1 MEDDVKTIK
10 KAGPEK
16 DDLYNEDKESLT
28 LDGKG
33 LHDLYRHATKL
44 IK

>member
-1 MEDDVKTIK
+1 MKDDVKTIK
-10 KAGPEK
+10 KISPEK
-16 DDLYNEDKESLT
+16 DDWYNKGDESPT
-28 LDGKG
+28 LDGKS